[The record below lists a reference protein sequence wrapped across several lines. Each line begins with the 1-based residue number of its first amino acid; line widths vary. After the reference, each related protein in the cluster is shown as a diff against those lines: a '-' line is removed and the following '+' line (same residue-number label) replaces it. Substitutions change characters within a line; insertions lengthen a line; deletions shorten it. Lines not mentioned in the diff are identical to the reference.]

1 MRLKTLCTTAALLLA
16 CLAAGAPGALA
27 SSHREAPFIT
37 EQPKVDGTDFYMFR
51 SYEPGRE
58 GFVTLIANYLPL
70 QDPYGGP
77 NYFNLDPE
85 ARYAIRIDN
94 DGDGVEDVS
103 FVFRSF
109 TFLNDIKLP
118 VDGTNVGIP
127 LIQAGVINNFSVVN
141 RFENFSVDIVRG
153 ELRPN
158 LGGGEPLVNRRTGGT
173 MFGKPI
179 DNIGAKTFPNY
190 AGYAA
195 LFEHNAGIPGCGDG
209 RVFVGQRKDPFVV
222 NLGEVFDLVNIT
234 NPLGAPDAETDDL
247 ADKNVTSFILEVPID
262 CLTGGSDVIGG
273 WTTAHLPRTRTL
285 VDDPTFG
292 RTESGSSEFVQVS
305 RLGMPLVNE
314 VVIGL
319 ADKNA
324 FNASRPD
331 GDSRFAV
338 YVTNP
343 TLPEL
348 IELLFGVEAPTNI
361 PRNDLV
367 AAFVTGIGGLNQL
380 GFGEMQRLN
389 VTIPPTPRDQQSNH
403 GVAGGD
409 NAGFPNGRRP
419 GDDVVDVEL
428 RVAMGLLCHAFPGV
442 FGCDPADAPAGLL
455 PFTDGA
461 SVDASFFDGSFP
473 YLRTPL
479 AGSPR

>member
-1 MRLKTLCTTAALLLA
+1 MRPKTLCTAAALLLA
-16 CLAAGAPGALA
+16 GLAASAPQTFA

-103 FVFRSF
+103 FVFRTF
-109 TFLNDIKLP
+109 TFLKGITLP
-118 VDGTNVGIP
+118 IGGADVGIP
-127 LIQAGVINNFSVVN
+127 LVQAGVVDTFGTVN
-141 RFENFSVDIVRG
+141 RFENYSVALVRG
-153 ELRPN
+153 PLGPT
-158 LGGGEPLVNRRTGGT
+158 LGGGQPLVNRRTGGT
-173 MFGKPI
+173 RFGKPI

-190 AGYAA
+190 DAYARQ
-195 LFEHNAGIPGCGDG
+195 FIFDAGIPGCGDG
-209 RVFVGQRKDPFVV
+209 RIFVGQRKDPFVV
-222 NLGEVFDLVNIT
+222 NLGEVFDLVNL
-234 NPLGAPDAETDDL
+234 NPVGAPDSQSDDL
-247 ADKNVTSFILEVPID
+247 ADANVTSFVLEVPID
-262 CLTGGSDVIGG
+262 CLAGGGDVIGG

-285 VDDPTFG
+285 VDDPSFD
-292 RTESGSSEFVQVS
+292 RAEDGSNEFVQVS

-319 ADKNA
+319 ADKNR

-331 GDSRFAV
+331 GDGRFAT

-343 TLPEL
+343 TLPAL
-348 IELLFGVEAPTNI
+348 LELLFGVGAPTNI

-367 AAFVTGIGGLNQL
+367 AAFVTGIPGLNQL

-389 VTIPPTPRDQQSNH
+389 VAIPPTPRNQQSNH

-428 RVAMGLLCHAFPGV
+428 RVAMGLLCQAFPGA

-455 PFTDGA
+455 PLTDGA
-461 SVDASFFDGSFP
+461 IVDASFFDDAFP
-473 YLRTPL
+473 YVRTPL
-479 AGSPR
+479 GGSPR